1 MDFKI
6 LIINIISLFAFDVSA
21 QEDSLILT
29 KNYHFNDGVYM
40 SFDAFQSNTPD
51 YQWSE
56 LKANLVTNPQTFIT
70 QIQYIYI
77 KRKEKEIPLDLD
89 EIWCVSLAGIP
100 YLKLQE
106 GDTKKYLTTFA
117 GLQLR
122 GKICYFSF
130 EDYRLVQILIHA
142 YNPYT
147 GIPFRSGIIERKK
160 NLKFEKILNF
170 ETGEIADLTVE
181 NLKNWITDDQKLLD
195 TINELTL
202 EEAEERLFKCLL
214 IYDDRN
220 VIRIKKRDWKKEE
233 IEMEEGGKMDI
244 DKVEE
249 NDE

>member
-1 MDFKI
+1 MDLKI
-6 LIINIISLFAFDVSA
+6 LIISLISLFAFDVSA

-29 KNYHFNDGVYM
+29 KNYHFKDGVYL
-40 SFDAFQSNTPD
+40 SFEAFQSNTPD
-51 YQWSE
+51 YKWSE
-56 LKANLVTNPQTFIT
+56 LKSNLVTNPQTFIT
-70 QIQYIYI
+70 QIQYVYI
-77 KRKEKEIPLDLD
+77 RTEEKETPLDLD

-100 YLKLQE
+100 YLRLQE

-122 GKICYFSF
+122 GKICYYSF
-130 EDYRLVQILIHA
+130 EDYRLVQIHMHA

-181 NLKNWITDDQKLLD
+181 NIKKWITDDQKLLD
-195 TINELTL
+195 TMNELSV
-202 EEAEERLFKCLL
+202 EEAEEKLFKCLL

-220 VIRIKKRDWKKEE
+220 VIRIKKRDVIEEVIE
-233 IEMEEGGKMDI
+233 IEE
-244 DKVEE
+244 EE